1 MNGIET
7 PPTGNRENTLLAGS
21 SSAMRTNFAVAEGL
35 KLTACVRT
43 KKITAALI
51 SLLKYS
57 NHRRRFCD
65 VTSVTPLLA

>member
-1 MNGIET
+1 
-7 PPTGNRENTLLAGS
+7 
-21 SSAMRTNFAVAEGL
+21 MRTNFAVAGGL

-51 SLLKYS
+51 PLLKYL
-57 NHRRRFCD
+57 NHRRSFCD